1 MNFINNLQKNRLAK
15 LAIVF
20 VIIILFSF
28 LKQFYFM
35 VQPWEI
41 WIKIRLWALQDWY
54 YVQWFYFKLPFVE
67 NVKFVDVTMQK
78 IETAVAAASKDL
90 QSVQSNVALSFHME
104 STKVINLY
112 KIFGTTNLSDIQF
125 KVIDPTIQES
135 VKASTAKF
143 TAEELITKRQ
153 EVWLE
158 MEKIIQSK
166 LSPLWIKIDAVNI
179 VNFTFSPDF
188 DRAIEAKVRAEQDA
202 LAEKNTLEKIKY
214 QAQQK
219 IETARWESEA
229 TLLKAQ
235 AEAEAIRIK
244 TEAIK
249 VQWWA
254 DYVKL
259 QWIDKRNWVLPAT
272 MLWDSPVI
280 LDLQNISW

>member
-1 MNFINNLQKNRLAK
+1 
-15 LAIVF
+15 
-20 VIIILFSF
+20 
-28 LKQFYFM
+28 
-35 VQPWEI
+35 
-41 WIKIRLWALQDWY
+41 
-54 YVQWFYFKLPFVE
+54 
-67 NVKFVDVTMQK
+67 MQK